1 MQKQKKPFSLMA
13 FIRPHRAGFITS
25 TVLAVLSVASGMVP
39 YFAVAKMVNLLI
51 SGEKTFSV
59 YLTWGA
65 AALIA
70 YLLKS
75 ILHGISTRCSHEATF
90 HVLSELRRAVA
101 DKLTRVSMG
110 YLTDTPSGRL
120 KTTMVERVEQME
132 VPLAHI
138 IPEMTSNLL
147 VPIAI
152 VVYLFLL
159 DWRMALVS
167 LITIPIGMFCYMAQM
182 KEYPKK
188 YGTVVQAGKH
198 MSATTVEYINGIE
211 VIKAF
216 NQSAASYG
224 KFTQAVRQSADLML
238 DWMKSTQGYSALM
251 MTIWP
256 AVLIGVLPIGCV
268 FYRNGSLT
276 APDFITIAILSL
288 GIVGPLV
295 AAIFLTDDFS
305 KIATI
310 TGEIG
315 AVLSEPD
322 LERPAQR
329 KELHGLDIDLRD
341 VTFAYK
347 DKQVLNGVTLNIRH
361 GTTTALVGPS
371 GSGKT
376 TCLRL
381 IAGFEQLS
389 GGAISIFGKP
399 ASNLP
404 PWERDVNTVF
414 QDYALFPHM
423 SILDNVAYGLMVKGV
438 NKKQRHA
445 MAQEALEKVALG
457 FVHQRKPSQLS
468 GGQRQRVAIA
478 RALVNEPR
486 VLLLD
491 EPLGALDLKLREQM
505 QLELKKLQQSL
516 GITFIFVTHDQ
527 GEALSMSDRVAVFN
541 NGRIEQVDSPRDLY
555 MRPRTPFVAGFVGTS
570 NVFDGLMA
578 EKLCGMT
585 GSFALRPEHIRLN
598 TPGEL
603 QANGTIQAVQYQGA
617 ATRFELKLNGGEKLL
632 VSQANMTGEELPA
645 TLTPGQQVMVSWSR
659 DVMVPLVEER

>member
-1 MQKQKKPFSLMA
+1 MQQQKKPFSLMV
-13 FIRPHRAGFITS
+13 FIKPHRAGFITS
-25 TVLAVLSVASGMVP
+25 VILAVLSVASGMVP
-39 YFAVAKMVNLLI
+39 YFAVARMVNLLI
-51 SGEKTFSV
+51 SGEKNFSI
-59 YLTWGA
+59 YLAWGA

-75 ILHGISTRCSHEATF
+75 IFHGISTRCSHEATF

-167 LITIPIGMFCYMAQM
+167 LITIPIGMLCYMAQM

-188 YGTVVQAGKH
+188 YGAVVQASKH
-198 MSATTVEYINGIE
+198 MSATTVEYIGGIE

-224 KFTQAVRQSADLML
+224 KFTQAVQQSADLML
-238 DWMKSTQGYSALM
+238 DWMKSTQGWSALM

-268 FYRNGSLT
+268 FYRSGSLT

-322 LERPAQR
+322 LERPVER
-329 KELHGLDIDLRD
+329 KELHGLDIGLRD

-347 DKQVLNGVTLNIRH
+347 DKQVLNGVTLNIRQ

-371 GSGKT
+371 GSGKST
-376 TCLRL
+376 IAKL
-381 IAGFEQLS
+381 IASYWDAGGGSITIGGVDVKKLPPEQVMDLIGYVSQDNFLFNVSVRENIRMGRPEATDDEVEAVAKASGCHEFIMGLDHGYETVVGGAGGHLS
-389 GGAISIFGKP
+389 GG
-399 ASNLP
+399 
-404 PWERDVNTVF
+404 E
-414 QDYALFPHM
+414 
-423 SILDNVAYGLMVKGV
+423 
-438 NKKQRHA
+438 
-445 MAQEALEKVALG
+445 
-457 FVHQRKPSQLS
+457 
-468 GGQRQRVAIA
+468 RQRVAIA
-478 RALVNEPR
+478 RAMMKNAPIVI
-486 VLLLD
+486 LD
-491 EPLGALDLKLREQM
+491 EATSYTDPENEAVLQDAIGRLTRGKTLIVIAHRLSTITGADQIAVVEQGKILDA
-505 QLELKKLQQSL
+505 
-516 GITFIFVTHDQ
+516 GTHDELLQ
-527 GEALSMSDRVAVFN
+527 RC
-541 NGRIEQVDSPRDLY
+541 PLY
-555 MRPRTPFVAGFVGTS
+555 AQMWTAHTQAKDADMR
-570 NVFDGLMA
+570 
-578 EKLCGMT
+578 E
-585 GSFALRPEHIRLN
+585 
-598 TPGEL
+598 
-603 QANGTIQAVQYQGA
+603 
-617 ATRFELKLNGGEKLL
+617 GGGKH
-632 VSQANMTGEELPA
+632 V
-645 TLTPGQQVMVSWSR
+645 
-659 DVMVPLVEER
+659 